1 MPHLSRRSFAAGLAA
16 LPLLPLVPARAFGN
30 EPLSLVDGIDQTA
43 AIQRAVDAAGS
54 GVVQLPAGRFF
65 VEGLSLRP
73 GTRLLGHAGRTQL
86 VGGTV
91 LSLNGTHGVLISG
104 LTLEGRAPV
113 GDTPLISAVEA
124 TNLDI
129 EASMLHTGGVGIDAY
144 RSGGTISACRFY
156 DFGDAA
162 LHSLDSNGFGIT
174 DCEIARC
181 GNAGLRIWG
190 SAPRHDGSMLRGNR
204 IQDIAWEDG
213 GNGQNGNGINIFRAD
228 GVVVADNQFDNCAFT
243 AVRLNT
249 TSNTLVRGNVCRDSG
264 EVAIFSEFAFSGSV
278 IADNLIDGAAAGI
291 SMTNLDSG
299 GHLASCTGNI
309 VRNIAPR
316 SEVNPDVVPY
326 GIAAEADAVISGN
339 IVDTVPGIGIA
350 AGYGPFLRNVVI
362 SSNVVRHTR
371 IGIGVSIA
379 EGAGAVHIADN
390 LVAAA
395 ETPIA
400 GLAWD
405 RIVEP
410 DLTVKS
416 NAFPNVTASN
426 NRIVAE

>member
-1 MPHLSRRSFAAGLAA
+1 MPHLSRRRFAAGLAA
-16 LPLLPLVPARAFGN
+16 LPLLPLVPARAFGA
-30 EPLSLVDGIDQTA
+30 EPLQLVDGTDQTA
-43 AIQRAVDAAGS
+43 AIQRAIDGS
-54 GVVQLPAGRFF
+54 HVVHLPAGRFF
-65 VEGLSLRP
+65 AENLQLRG
-73 GTRLLGHAGRTQL
+73 GTRLIGRAGATEL
-86 VGGTV
+86 IGSTI
-91 LSLNGTHGVLISG
+91 LSLDGTHGVRISG
-104 LTLEGRAPV
+104 LTLTGLRG

-124 TNLDI
+124 TDLDI
-129 EASMLHTGGVGIDAY
+129 ESMILNTAGIGIDAH
-144 RSGGTISACRFY
+144 RSGGRIANCRFY

-162 LHSLDSNGFGIT
+162 IHSLDSNGFTIT
-174 DCEIARC
+174 DCFVARC
-181 GNAGLRIWG
+181 GNAAFRIWG
-190 SAPRHDGSMLRGNR
+190 ATPRHDGSILRANR
-204 IQDIAWEDG
+204 IRDIRWDDG
-213 GNGQNGNGINIFRAD
+213 GNGQNGNGINVFRAN
-228 GVVVADNQFDNCAFT
+228 GVIVADNQFDNCAFT

-249 TSNTLVRGNVCRDSG
+249 TSNTLVRGNVCRNSG